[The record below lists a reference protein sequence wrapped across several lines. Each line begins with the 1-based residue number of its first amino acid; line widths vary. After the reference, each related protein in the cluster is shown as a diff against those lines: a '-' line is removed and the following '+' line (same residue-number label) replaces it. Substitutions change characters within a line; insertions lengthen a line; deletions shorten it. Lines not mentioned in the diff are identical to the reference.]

1 MNSFFVA
8 QQVIPD
14 SISGLANLE
23 ELNLS
28 SNALESLPD
37 SIGLLQK
44 LKFLNVS
51 GNKLSALPDS
61 ISQCRY
67 VQE

>member
-1 MNSFFVA
+1 M
-8 QQVIPD
+8 IPD
-14 SISGLANLE
+14 SIAGLQNLE
-23 ELNLS
+23 ELNIS
-28 SNALESLPD
+28 SNVLESLPD

-44 LKFLNVS
+44 LKLLNIS

-67 VQE
+67 VLENYIPTSCNF

>member
-1 MNSFFVA
+1 M
-8 QQVIPD
+8 IPD
-14 SISGLANLE
+14 SIAGLQNLE
-23 ELNLS
+23 ELNMS
-28 SNALESLPD
+28 SNVLESLPD
-37 SIGLLQK
+37 SIGFLQK

-67 VQE
+67 ARERDLLSLNS